1 MAVGWCEPVEAG
13 LKTQRGAGFGSCSLR
28 FEVGCLWLTVPADVV
43 MPGVVGRA
51 HTPSL
56 ARERDD
62 ERLRALCAEGAGEPE
77 AEQPTREIPTK
88 LLFDEC
94 RDRHQ
99 PARAYPNPCLYPL
112 LCCSLLPSARTCNS
126 TYRMGWDLNPRDAF
140 TPAGFQDRCIQ
151 PLCHPSCGLDS
162 LSRRRLDFQR
172 PREERL

>member
-77 AEQPTREIPTK
+77 AEQHAREMPTK
-88 LLFDEC
+88 LLFDIEIGK
-94 RDRHQ
+94 
-99 PARAYPNPCLYPL
+99 PIVRAPRSVPRGL
-112 LCCSLLPSARTCNS
+112 SARVFRACAVES
-126 TYRMGWDLNPRDAF
+126 
-140 TPAGFQDRCIQ
+140 
-151 PLCHPSCGLDS
+151 GLDHSYEILNSCLVAESS
-162 LSRRRLDFQR
+162 L
-172 PREERL
+172 EESS